1 MIMDDLF
8 WTQKAEI
15 AGFIQYTH
23 LFKLVYDFIVFR
35 NRCKY
40 MVLLEVEISGFV
52 L

>member
-23 LFKLVYDFIVFR
+23 LFKLVYDFLVFR

-40 MVLLEVEISGFV
+40 MVLLEVEISGFS